1 MKIKKIIFIIAAV
14 LMGSVPLS
22 VSAAEQGSVRVE
34 LPEELAGATVCCF
47 GDDEEER
54 TTLADS
60 KGVAVL
66 SNLEAGT
73 YRIHIPETKGYEF
86 TEAEVKVP
94 MWDETNERMSYEV
107 SVIPKYSRMEEIP
120 KTGDKKPIVLYGVL
134 GSGALAAA
142 GAFSFRKK
150 R

>member
-1 MKIKKIIFIIAAV
+1 MKRMVV
-14 LMGSVPLS
+14 LILCVLLLAQGFVS